1 VFVTRLTWQTSQPL
15 LVLSP
20 EHDRSRLPAT
30 VISLRIGD
38 NVDLLTSGESVES
51 QYPGSTL
58 QSRFIGL
65 AVIFA
70 QIPPVSAYMTV

>member
-38 NVDLLTSGESVES
+38 NADLLTSGESVET
-51 QYPGSTL
+51 QYPGSTF
-58 QSRFIGL
+58 QSGFIGL

-70 QIPPVSAYMTV
+70 QMPPIAGHVTV